1 MNDKKKI
8 KKLAKE
14 SLEDK
19 WYPLKRGD
27 KGISVRDGC
36 AFCKNIKKKG
46 CKSCYIEKIEPNF
59 CMFLSEKDI
68 DYIIKFLEQL
78 TKFGEL

>member
-1 MNDKKKI
+1 MKDKI

-27 KGISVRDGC
+27 KGVHISDSC
-36 AFCKNIKKKG
+36 AFCKEFGDCRN
-46 CKSCYIEKIEPNF
+46 CYIEKTIPGF
-59 CMFLSEKDI
+59 CFNIPKENI
-68 DYIIKFLEQL
+68 DNVINFLEHL
-78 TKFGEL
+78 VKFGGVKE